1 MSSRRSREADNAFLN
16 VPYDARYEQL
26 YLAFVAGLSGFGL
39 VPRATV
45 EISGSETRLQRIFR
59 LLRSCRYSFHDLCRV
74 TLDRT
79 PPRTPRF
86 NMPFELGLAVA
97 VQLSRL
103 QGHDWFVF
111 EARRHRLNKSL
122 SDLGGTDP
130 YVHGGTPDG
139 VLRALTNAL
148 VPRRQRPTVAELRAI
163 YNDLRRAARVIERES
178 GTHSLFE
185 ARSCRDLVVTA
196 RLSAQRRIAALSRRR
211 RPHPEPHRSPL

>member
-1 MSSRRSREADNAFLN
+1 MARWRHRRARDRRSRGAKNAFLN
-16 VPYDARYEQL
+16 VPYDARYERL

-45 EISGSETRLQRIFR
+45 EIPGTEARLQRIFR
-59 LLRSCRYSFHDLCRV
+59 LLRRCRYSFHDLCRV

-97 VQLSRL
+97 VQISRL
-103 QGHDWFVF
+103 RGHDWFVF
-111 EARRHRLNKSL
+111 EAQPHRLNKSL

-148 VPRRQRPTVAELRAI
+148 VPRRQRPTVPELRAI
-163 YNDLRRAARVIERES
+163 YDDLQRAARA
-178 GTHSLFE
+178 F
-185 ARSCRDLVVTA
+185 
-196 RLSAQRRIAALSRRR
+196 
-211 RPHPEPHRSPL
+211 